1 MKNLI
6 IYSHSDCL
14 LKDNGVHHPER
25 KERLDTILKSI
36 NEIEDILIQQKEAPV
51 ADLKD
56 IN

>member
-6 IYSHSDCL
+6 VYSHLDCL
-14 LKDNGVHHPER
+14 LKDNGPHHPER